1 MLGGNAAVILLD
13 THVLLWWVN
22 DPTTLSKPALKAIDT
37 AAKSNK
43 VYVSSISS
51 WEIALLVER
60 GRLRLAL
67 DVRDWICRCEALP
80 FLNFVPVSNAIAIES
95 VRLPGFPHPDPADRI
110 IAATA
115 LSLGAVLVTK
125 DDKLRSFRHVK
136 TIW

>member
-1 MLGGNAAVILLD
+1 MIVLD

-22 DPTTLSKPALKAIDT
+22 DPTTLSKPAKKAID
-37 AAKSNK
+37 AAMKSRS
-43 VYVSSISS
+43 VHVSCISS

-67 DVRDWICRCEALP
+67 DVRDWLCRCEALP
-80 FLNFVPVSNAIAIES
+80 FLNFVPVDSAIAVES
-95 VRLPGFPHPDPADRI
+95 VRLPDFLHADPADRI

-115 LSLGAVLVTK
+115 LSLGAALVTK
-125 DDKLRSFRHVK
+125 DDKLRNYPHVK

>member
-1 MLGGNAAVILLD
+1 MIVLD
-13 THVLLWWVN
+13 THTLLWWVN
-22 DPTTLSKPALKAIDT
+22 DPATLSIPAKKTID
-37 AAKSNK
+37 AAVETRS
-43 VYVSSISS
+43 VHVSCISS

-80 FLNFVPVSNAIAIES
+80 FLTFVPIGNAIAIES
-95 VRLPGFPHPDPADRI
+95 VRLPDFPHADPADRI

-125 DDKLRSFRHVK
+125 DEKLQKYPHVK
-136 TIW
+136 TLW

>member
-1 MLGGNAAVILLD
+1 LGGNQVIVLD
-13 THVLLWWVN
+13 THALLWWVN
-22 DPTTLSKPALKAIDT
+22 DPATLSESAKVATD
-37 AAKSNK
+37 AAVASRS
-43 VYVSSISS
+43 VHVSCISS

-67 DVRDWICRCEALP
+67 DVRDWLCRCEALP
-80 FLNFVPVSNAIAIES
+80 FLTFVAVSNAIAVES
-95 VRLPGFPHPDPADRI
+95 VRLPDFPHADPADRI

-125 DDKLRSFRHVK
+125 DDKLRNYPHVK

>member
-1 MLGGNAAVILLD
+1 VIVLD

-22 DPTTLSKPALKAIDT
+22 DPATLSLSAKKIIE
-37 AAKSNK
+37 AAVESRS
-43 VYVSSISS
+43 VHVSCISS

-67 DVRDWICRCEALP
+67 DVRDWVCRCEALP
-80 FLNFVPVSNAIAIES
+80 FLTFVPLSNAIAVES
-95 VRLPGFPHPDPADRI
+95 VRLPDFPHVDPADRI

-125 DDKLRSFRHVK
+125 DDKLRNYPHVK